1 MYNSFQ
7 IFTPQKKFRL
17 TTNQIFYPS
26 FIFLL
31 FLFFEIKTQPYHFF
45 LLIILFVQ
53 FLISIY
59 LSGYRMY
66 RIKPFEGE
74 LNGKILFETNSLII
88 NQNKIDI
95 SEIHSLNIFIGDY
108 YGKTNLYNST
118 YRHNLNPLASNG
130 TNNWIE
136 YHLINGET
144 NKLFFQQE
152 YEAQKESIRP
162 FLIALIKRNILS
174 ITQVLTILEIE
185 DEYFIQLFLRELELT
200 N

>member
-26 FIFLL
+26 FILLL
-31 FLFFEIKTQPYHFF
+31 FLNFEIKTQPYHFF
-45 LLIILFVQ
+45 LLIILIVQ
-53 FLISIY
+53 IMITIY
-59 LSGYRMY
+59 VGGYKMY
-66 RIKPFEGE
+66 RIKTIESE
-74 LNGKILFETNSLII
+74 LNGKILFEKYSLII
-88 NQNKIDI
+88 NQNKIDV
-95 SEIHSLNIFIGDY
+95 SEIQSFNIFIGDY
-108 YGKTNLYNST
+108 YGKTSLYNKT
-118 YRHNLNPLASNG
+118 YKYNLNPLASNG

-136 YHLINGET
+136 YHLINGEI

-162 FLIALIKRNILS
+162 FLITLIKKNILS

-185 DEYFIQLFLRELELT
+185 DEYFIQSFMRELV

>member
-1 MYNSFQ
+1 MQ
-7 IFTPQKKFRL
+7 
-17 TTNQIFYPS
+17 
-26 FIFLL
+26 L
-31 FLFFEIKTQPYHFF
+31 FPN
-45 LLIILFVQ
+45 LLIFV
-53 FLISIY
+53 
-59 LSGYRMY
+59 
-66 RIKPFEGE
+66 
-74 LNGKILFETNSLII
+74 
-88 NQNKIDI
+88 
-95 SEIHSLNIFIGDY
+95 NIFVGDY

-174 ITQVLTILEIE
+174 ITQVLAILEIE
-185 DEYFIQLFLRELELT
+185 DEYFIQSFMRELELT